1 MERIRI
7 LLVDD
12 DRQNSELLRKF
23 LEVEGYEVDY
33 AENGRAGWEMYAASR
48 PDLVS
53 PSRGG
58 TSAKSERAPFC
69 PRLAP
74 DLVLLDINMPEMNGF
89 ELARKIREQDRDVLI
104 FFLTDRTEKA
114 DRLKGFDLKG
124 NDYIPKPFYPE
135 ELIAKIKERFEHRQA
150 LLPSRMVIGQT
161 IFDSNLSTIE
171 YAETVQHLSARQ
183 SEILSI
189 LAQHIGQTVE
199 RSYLLEHVWGNDSY
213 ANSLALN
220 VQITYIRKLLEPDTS
235 ISIVSLKITQEAIRS
250 TRYRIQQ
257 SMKR

>member
-1 MERIRI
+1 M
-7 LLVDD
+7 LVDD

-150 LLPSRMVIGQT
+150 SLPSRIVIGQT
-161 IFDSNLSTIE
+161 IFDYNLSTLE
-171 YAETVQHLSARQ
+171 YAGTVQHLSARQ
-183 SEILSI
+183 SEILAI

-220 VQITYIRKLLEPDTS
+220 VKITYIRKMLEPDTS
-235 ISIVSLKITQEAIRS
+235 ISIVSLKKRG
-250 TRYRIQQ
+250 YRLEMI
-257 SMKR
+257 

>member
-1 MERIRI
+1 MEKIRS

-12 DRQNSELLRKF
+12 DRQNSEFLRKF
-23 LEVEGYEVDY
+23 LEVEGYEVSY
-33 AENGRAGWEMYAASR
+33 AENGGKGWE
-48 PDLVS
+48 
-53 PSRGG
+53 
-58 TSAKSERAPFC
+58 TFSAIR
-69 PRLAP
+69 P
-74 DLVLLDINMPEMNGF
+74 DLVLLDVNMPVMNGF
-89 ELARKIREQDRDVLI
+89 ELAQLIREQDRDVLI

-135 ELIAKIKERFEHRQA
+135 ELIAKIKERFEHRQPT
-150 LLPSRMVIGQT
+150 LPSRITIGQT

-171 YAETVQHLSARQ
+171 YAGTVQHLSARQ
-183 SEILSI
+183 SEIFTI

-220 VQITYIRKLLEPDTS
+220 VQITYIRKMLDPDTS
-235 ISIVSLKITQEAIRS
+235 ISIVSLKKRG
-250 TRYRIQQ
+250 YRLEVIEV
-257 SMKR
+257 

>member
-12 DRQNSELLRKF
+12 DRQNSEFLRKF
-23 LEVEGYEVDY
+23 LEVEGYEVTY
-33 AENGRAGWEMYAASR
+33 AENGRKGWEAFSAA
-48 PDLVS
+48 
-53 PSRGG
+53 
-58 TSAKSERAPFC
+58 K
-69 PRLAP
+69 P
-74 DLVLLDINMPEMNGF
+74 DLVLLDVNMPVMNGF
-89 ELARKIREQDRDVLI
+89 ELARLIRERDLGVLI

-135 ELIAKIKERFEHRQA
+135 ELIAKIRERFEYRQA
-150 LLPSRMVIGQT
+150 SLPSRMVIGQT
-161 IFDSNLSTIE
+161 IFDCNLSTIE
-171 YAETVQHLSARQ
+171 YAGTVQHLSARQ
-183 SEILSI
+183 SEILTI

-220 VQITYIRKLLEPDTS
+220 VQITYIRKMLEPDTS
-235 ISIVSLKITQEAIRS
+235 ISIVSLKKRG
-250 TRYRIQQ
+250 YRLEVIETT
-257 SMKR
+257 